1 MIKLEARVDDSSDPS
16 FVAECLSPLIITNIQ
31 GTISLL
37 FQILD
42 SKMFLKAYHVVVDSL
57 SVVDIYEGPGDDM
70 WLVGDWGLC
79 RELEGL
85 P

>member
-1 MIKLEARVDDSSDPS
+1 MIPLTPS
-16 FVAECLSPLIITNIQ
+16 FVAECLSPLITNIQ

-42 SKMFLKAYHVVVDSL
+42 SKMFLKAYHVVVVDSL

-79 RELEGL
+79 REFEGL